1 MRKVLILVMSIVLVI
16 FSITVAYAE
25 QVTRIELSNNEGAV
39 NIEAAFVQ
47 SYQVETGDSLTGIAR
62 SYNTNWQLIAAV
74 NDINNP
80 NTIFEG
86 QQLDIPIVQQ
96 DQIVVHPGDTLWDI
110 AERFEISVDELA
122 FENGITKPGQL
133 SVGQRLSVPNMPVIP
148 TFMVRDDAIPTLS
161 LSRGISEPYF
171 NWPILGTL
179 TSLFGPRGS
188 GYHHGIDIAADSG
201 DPVHASA
208 DGQVVF
214 SGWENDIYGNTVM
227 IDHGRKYQTL
237 YAHNQTNLVK
247 KGDKVA
253 EGDDIA
259 VAGSTGRTTGS
270 HVHFEIYR
278 NGDPVNPL
286 QQLP

>member
-1 MRKVLILVMSIVLVI
+1 MRKVLILVMSIVLMI
-16 FSITVAYAE
+16 FSVTAAYAE
-25 QVTRIELSNNEGAV
+25 QIARTELTNNEGAY

-47 SYQVETGDSLTGIAR
+47 SYQVETGDSLTRIAR
-62 SYNTNWQLIAAV
+62 RYNTNWQLIAAM

-80 NTIFEG
+80 NTIFVG

-110 AERFEISVDELA
+110 AERFEVSVGELA
-122 FENGITKPGQL
+122 FENGITEPRQL
-133 SVGQRLSVPNMPVIP
+133 FVGQRLSVPNMPVIP
-148 TFMVRDDAIPTLS
+148 TFMVRDDAVPT
-161 LSRGISEPYF
+161 LSRGILEPYF
-171 NWPILGTL
+171 SWPILGTL
-179 TSLFGPRGS
+179 TSLFGPRGT

-201 DPVHASA
+201 DLVRASA
-208 DGQVVF
+208 EGQVVF
-214 SGWENDIYGNTVM
+214 SGWKSDIYGYTVV

-247 KGDKVA
+247 KGDEVA
-253 EGDDIA
+253 AGDDIA
-259 VAGSTGRTTGS
+259 AAGSTGRTTGS

-286 QQLP
+286 QLLP